1 METKPTR
8 LKKNSQRLKK
18 IGNGLEALARTMR
31 REEWNPEP
39 LDLQLYT
46 VRLLHFINEL
56 RDIQGLAEL
65 IAKGE

>member
-1 METKPTR
+1 MEIKPTR

-65 IAKGE
+65 TAKGE